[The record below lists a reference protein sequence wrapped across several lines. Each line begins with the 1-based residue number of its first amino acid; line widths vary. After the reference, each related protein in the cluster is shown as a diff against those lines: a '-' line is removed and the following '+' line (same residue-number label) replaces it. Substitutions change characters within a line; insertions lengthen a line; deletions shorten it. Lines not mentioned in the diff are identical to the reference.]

1 MRAAPLPL
9 AAGALLLLAGC
20 AARTP
25 APTAAP
31 QTAAEAE
38 CRQEARN
45 SPAVRDLARRMVI
58 GIQAQMDR
66 VQEEQRIAE
75 SQAYTDCL
83 RRRGLS
89 RGGGVEPVRRP
100 GLF

>member
-1 MRAAPLPL
+1 MRASSLSV
-9 AAGALLLLAGC
+9 AAAALLLLAGC
-20 AARTP
+20 AARGP
-25 APTAAP
+25 ADVAP

-38 CRQEARN
+38 CRQEARS

-89 RGGGVEPVRRP
+89 RGGGVEAVRRP